1 MRTIPEKD
9 WKQMRSM
16 KARVLDDACAL
27 VLTRVESILQ
37 KREGRNHEAYLEL
50 WDLLHKEDHKIA
62 SMFDDL
68 KRSTAFFKLAAWQSH
83 GIVSESDLALFTE
96 ETQDAVKAI
105 NEYARKR

>member
-9 WKQMRSM
+9 WKQMRSL
-16 KARVLDDACAL
+16 KARVLDDACARI
-27 VLTRVESILQ
+27 VTSVESIVQ

-50 WDLLHKEDHKIA
+50 WDLLHKEDDKIA
-62 SMFDDL
+62 FMFDDL

-83 GIVSESDLALFTE
+83 GLVSERDLALFTE

-105 NEYARKR
+105 NEYAR